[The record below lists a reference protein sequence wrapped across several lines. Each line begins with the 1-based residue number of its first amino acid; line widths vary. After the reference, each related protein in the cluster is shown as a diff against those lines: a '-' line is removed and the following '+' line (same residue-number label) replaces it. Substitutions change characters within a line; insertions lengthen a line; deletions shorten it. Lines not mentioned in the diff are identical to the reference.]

1 MRIVWRVVI
10 HRLVIRDDLK
20 SIDKST
26 ARFILKSIYRKL
38 SKDPESYGSPL
49 LGQFKGY
56 WKLRVGDFRVV
67 YKINKDEVLV
77 SVIKVGI
84 RRDDKVYKE
93 LINRLNK
100 I

>member
-84 RRDDKVYKE
+84 IRDDKLYKE
-93 LINRLNK
+93 MINRLNK